1 MPWGLAAGAA
11 IGAGSAYLQGERA
24 EDAADRAADRESAAS
39 AEAIARQERELE
51 NARALLNPYIRQEQA
66 ASQQLMAQMGLGGG
80 GAGGGGGGFGFV
92 DPSQLATGSDIGA
105 QPNDLFLDDMLAELI
120 AVEAHSGYEGE
131 TGIIRGVQ
139 KAREYIGEL
148 KAEGRLPADFPVPDQ
163 GTLMQRANDVVNAY
177 GGIVDLRRNVAMDY
191 GTIVGGQEYGRPQI
205 DQILDRYGVPSQAD
219 IESGTVQAGGPGGMM
234 GDGEFLGGSPAN
246 PPGAGGAM
254 TARDIMGLAGI
265 EGLPPEIREAYYEDI
280 MASRDPID
288 LGVGDFMSEDYQ
300 SYMGLT
306 PESLRVGAEY
316 QQSPAYQRAI
326 EQGTRTVNQGAA
338 GAGTLYSGARGEAL
352 RDMGQEVEQGYYFDA
367 MNRRADMLAD
377 RRQTYGAE
385 LARRLAE
392 RRDSMGRMGSEV
404 AAGRQQ
410 EQSFYNNYMTMLSQL
425 ASPATAT
432 NVAQMGMNI
441 GRETGA
447 TLMDAT
453 RAANNLSVAG
463 TNVGNAALADVTGG
477 LMDMGSAWLSNR

>member
-11 IGAGSAYLQGERA
+11 IGAGSAYLQSERA
-24 EDAADRAADRESAAS
+24 EDAADRAADREGAAS

-80 GAGGGGGGFGFV
+80 GGGGGGGFGFV
-92 DPSQLATGSDIGA
+92 DPSDLRTGQDIGA

-139 KAREYIGEL
+139 KAREYINEL
-148 KAEGRLPADFPVPDQ
+148 KSAGRLPADFPVPDQ

-191 GTIVGGQEYGRPQI
+191 GTIVGGREYGMDQI
-205 DQILDRYGVPSQAD
+205 NEILDRYNVPSQAD
-219 IESGTVQAGGPGGMM
+219 IESGRVQAGGPGGMM
-234 GDGEFLGGSPAN
+234 GGGEFLGDSPTS

-254 TARDIMGLAGI
+254 TARDIMGLAGV
-265 EGLPPEIREAYYEDI
+265 EGLPPGVREAYYDDL
-280 MASRDPID
+280 MASRDLID
-288 LGVGDFMSEDYQ
+288 LGLGDFMSDEYQ
-300 SYMGLT
+300 TYMGLT
-306 PESLRVGAEY
+306 PESLMVGAEY

-392 RRDSMGRMGSEV
+392 RRDSLGRMGQEV

-447 TLMDAT
+447 TLMDAS
-453 RAANNLSVAG
+453 RAINNLNVAG

-477 LMDMGSAWLSNR
+477 IMDMGSAWLSNR